1 MSNTK
6 SFSSES
12 SDRYALALYEIG
24 KENNDLEKLSKDL
37 ALVKSLYDTNIDFV
51 SFVKNP
57 TYLKNQQN
65 EIVNSLSDLMKF
77 DLNLKNFLL
86 LLVKKSRLFYLRNII
101 DSFFKLLSK
110 DKNEIDAS
118 LTSAKKLDDNEINDI
133 NTELSQALKSTIKF
147 KYKVDESLIGGLK
160 VQLGSLMIDTSIK
173 NKLKKYE
180 KAMMEK

>member
-6 SFSSES
+6 SFSSET

-24 KENNDLEKLSKDL
+24 KENNDLEKLSKNL
-37 ALVKSLYDTNIDFV
+37 TLVKCLYDTNTDFV

-65 EIVNSLSDLMKF
+65 EMVNSLSDLMKF
-77 DLNLKNFLL
+77 DLTFKNFLL
-86 LLVKKSRLFYLRNII
+86 LLIKKSRLFYLQKII

-118 LTSAKKLDDNEINDI
+118 LTSAKKLDDNEINNI
-133 NTELSQALKSTIKF
+133 NTELSQVLKSTIKF

-160 VQLGSLMIDTSIK
+160 IQLGSLMIDTSIK

-180 KAMMEK
+180 KAMMEQ